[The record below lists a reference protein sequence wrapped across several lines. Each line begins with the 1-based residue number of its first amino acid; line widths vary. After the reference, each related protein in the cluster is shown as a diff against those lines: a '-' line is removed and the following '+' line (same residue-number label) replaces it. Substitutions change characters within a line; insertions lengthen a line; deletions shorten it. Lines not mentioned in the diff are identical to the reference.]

1 MDALTFSLFAK
12 PFRKISKSALVNTI
26 NDKDCLVEIE
36 FRIGKVEYKVVR
48 GIKPNKFEI
57 YQNGQLWNQESTVVE
72 QQKNFENNVLKMN
85 YKSFTQIVVLGSS
98 TFVPFM
104 KLPGGQRRD
113 IIEDILDIQVFSTM
127 NVLLKDKMR
136 ENNEELR
143 DIDYQLDL
151 LKDKI
156 EMQKSHMMTLQQR
169 TQEEIDRKEEKV
181 KEYKKPN
188 SKVPKMLQ
196 F

>member
-1 MDALTFSLFAK
+1 
-12 PFRKISKSALVNTI
+12 
-26 NDKDCLVEIE
+26 
-36 FRIGKVEYKVVR
+36 
-48 GIKPNKFEI
+48 
-57 YQNGQLWNQESTVVE
+57 
-72 QQKNFENNVLKMN
+72 MN

-104 KLPGGQRRD
+104 KLPGAQRRD

-136 ENNEELR
+136 ENNEEVR

-156 EMQKSHMMTLQQR
+156 ELQKSTYAD
-169 TQEEIDRKEEKV
+169 TAAK
-181 KEYKKPN
+181 N
-188 SKVPKMLQ
+188 SGRD
-196 F
+196 